1 MIHVN
6 AWLYGPKQVQ
16 CVHIGH
22 ATTAGALH
30 LHFERD
36 RLLGIHM

>member
-6 AWLYGPKQVQ
+6 ACLYGPKQVQ

-30 LHFERD
+30 FDFEQD

>member
-6 AWLYGPKQVQ
+6 AWLYAPKQVE

-22 ATTAGALH
+22 ATTAGAL
-30 LHFERD
+30 LTDFEQD